1 MVGHELLLF
10 SSGVVIGLAAGRFGY
25 HAKLQFYRRFIHERL
40 SELNA
45 IKGTGTWDFS
55 PSCGIE
61 ESSLESV
68 ELPGDRLAGSAQI
81 HTGSRYKN

>member
-1 MVGHELLLF
+1 MVGHALLLF
-10 SSGVVIGLAAGRFGY
+10 SSGLAIGLVAGRFSY
-25 HAKLQFYRRFIHERL
+25 ETKLQFYRRFIHERL

-45 IKGTGTWDFS
+45 FKATGTWDFS

-61 ESSLESV
+61 ESSLESA
-68 ELPGDRLAGSAQI
+68 EPPANRLADGVQV

>member
-1 MVGHELLLF
+1 MEGHALLLF
-10 SSGVVIGLAAGRFGY
+10 SSGLIIGLVAGRFGY
-25 HAKLQFYRRFIHERL
+25 QARLQFYRRFIHERL
-40 SELNA
+40 SEINA
-45 IKGTGTWDFS
+45 FKATGTLDSS

-68 ELPGDRLAGSAQI
+68 GASADRLVGGAAI